1 MAARRGNPK
10 EQAANTTATAPLPS
24 TQIKHQVN
32 KNSTR
37 GDEKLAS
44 YRLIHGTMPI
54 LNYGMLNV
62 EFACHLNVQSC
73 LCLGSTFAILGH
85 KPHS

>member
-1 MAARRGNPK
+1 M
-10 EQAANTTATAPLPS
+10 
-24 TQIKHQVN
+24 
-32 KNSTR
+32 
-37 GDEKLAS
+37 KLES

-62 EFACHLNVQSC
+62 ECACHLNLDSC
-73 LCLGSTFAILGH
+73 LCLGSMFVILGH